1 ILDRVRALDDMYRG
15 VEHEDEMVGLFDY
28 CLHGKGGATPSIDT
42 AMHALVN
49 ANHVDHLHPDS
60 GIALATA
67 ADSEELTKK
76 CFGDRVVWVPWRRPG
91 WQLGRD
97 IAEIKEANP
106 NAIGVILGGHGTTA
120 WGETSEECEKNSLE
134 IIRRAEEFID
144 DAVAAL

>member
-1 ILDRVRALDDMYRG
+1 
-15 VEHEDEMVGLFDY
+15 
-28 CLHGKGGATPSIDT
+28 
-42 AMHALVN
+42 
-49 ANHVDHLHPDS
+49 
-60 GIALATA
+60 
-67 ADSEELTKK
+67 
-76 CFGDRVVWVPWRRPG
+76 VVWVPWRRPG

-144 DAVAAL
+144 DAVAALRAEGRHPFGSIRAGYGPLDAAERRSKAALLAPVIR